1 MIELTAYRG
10 DSMSFTIPL
19 TNGTAA
25 FTPGGSYS
33 LIFTAKRSSKDPDTA
48 AVFQKSTATGTITTS
63 TTNAIVTVL
72 YTDTT
77 TEDEPVLYWDIQA
90 QHNSTA
96 AVITAAKG
104 TLTLVRDI
112 TRQTT
117 ASVPIYTI
125 DPAAGG
131 GGATPAGSTGSV
143 QINNSGA
150 LAADSGLVYTGTGDL
165 GTLKVG
171 GGRIYMDATT
181 GAIQANNIAIG
192 GSNSVMPFAN
202 VTPAAGNVGSLNVS
216 IGAGN
221 FQAITTGNRNVA
233 CGSYSLYSLT
243 TGSSNLGIG
252 NNTLTNL
259 TTGQRNTALGSGAG
273 GPSTGNDNIFINS
286 ATDVYL
292 TSNCQIAIAGTSDGP
307 SSTVIGFDGR
317 GNELPTTKTRFIG
330 NTIIWGDGVVGGSSP
345 TASPNNRTSLVQT
358 ASVSAKTITLPNVT
372 GKLPVYT
379 DTPAAGKILTATD
392 ANGAATWETV
402 NTAINTDPAETR
414 YALSIERK
422 QNFGTSIQSIR
433 AATSKNLRVVTFGD
447 SLVGQGTPLNLSGVI
462 PSAGG
467 FCEAG
472 LSINVSGTTAIVNDW
487 TYPGGQH
494 VSISTGGTRRWGKA
508 YVTFSAH
515 PFDHASIFKI
525 YYIRGT
531 GTLRLR
537 SATGVSTSFTDITG
551 HTAIDTSTG
560 GAAGTIGVRTVTLTS
575 GNIANFYRIDTVC
588 DSGTVKILCV
598 QALAN
603 TAGSRDSY
611 HLSCLGLGGSE
622 DSQWITCT
630 QDNWTAVLTE
640 MNPHL
645 IVFKA
650 ADFHIANKTLA
661 GNWATVLDSIR
672 TAAPNAVMLLIDS
685 HPHSANTDPAV
696 DNTGWSA
703 GLKAYA
709 ALNAPMVQFVECR
722 KFWPNYDTMRS
733 NSMISADGI
742 HLTDPIGRAFESAL
756 TLDHVST
763 LTVAPHINE
772 ILNTKIFSRLAGVIG
787 TVKSAY
793 LSGPEWGVT
802 GDLNNANGYIGM
814 FNQVGTNEQPL
825 PAPHLI
831 AYSANNSNP
840 KMANAFALGLNRT
853 SHQIFIS
860 GQNPH
865 RIILGNLGNV
875 ESTVTRDGNSTVEVL
890 GTSVTVPTF
899 SVGAVASQTADMVQ
913 YRTGVTAAAAG
924 TLATAFGPAG
934 ALITVPVAHP
944 MPYEVAISIASPC
957 VITKAAH
964 GLFPNQQIVFTTT
977 GALPTGLDL
986 LTRYYVLSTGFTTGA
1001 FQVSLTLN
1009 GTASNTSG
1017 TQSGVHTAT
1026 PIVYTQSP
1034 TTSLT
1039 TTAIGQNIALANGV
1053 AGQIKTIT
1061 HVATGPT
1068 FTAILTPDTKTG
1080 YTTITFANVG
1090 DTVTL
1095 QYYATGSPAVGWVI
1109 VSIRGAVV
1117 A

>member
-1 MIELTAYRG
+1 M
-10 DSMSFTIPL
+10 
-19 TNGTAA
+19 
-25 FTPGGSYS
+25 
-33 LIFTAKRSSKDPDTA
+33 
-48 AVFQKSTATGTITTS
+48 ATQVTVITGEGS
-63 TTNAIVTVL
+63 TTYSV
-72 YTDTT
+72 
-77 TEDEPVLYWDIQA
+77 
-90 QHNSTA
+90 STGA
-96 AVITAAKG
+96 RGPSG
-104 TLTLVRDI
+104 T
-112 TRQTT
+112 
-117 ASVPIYTI
+117 
-125 DPAAGG
+125 
-131 GGATPAGSTGSV
+131 GGATPAGDAGSV
-143 QINNSGA
+143 QFSNGTA
-150 LAADSGLVYTGTGDL
+150 LAADSGLVYAGTGDL

-192 GSNSVMPFAN
+192 GSNGVMPFAN

-259 TTGQRNTALGSGAG
+259 TTGQRNTALGSGSG
-273 GPSTGNDNIFINS
+273 GPSTGNDNILINS
-286 ATDVYL
+286 ATDVY
-292 TSNCQIAIAGTSDGP
+292 TTANCQIAIAGTPDGP
-307 SSTVIGFDGR
+307 SSTVIGYDGR
-317 GNELPTTKTRFIG
+317 GNEVPTTKTRFIG

-372 GKLPVYT
+372 GKVPVYT
-379 DTPAAGKILTATD
+379 GDPVAGRILTATD
-392 ANGAATWETV
+392 DSGAATWQVNTGVAPTNETV

-414 YALSIERK
+414 YALSVERK
-422 QNFGTSIQSIR
+422 QNFGTAIQNLR
-433 AATSKNLRVVTFGD
+433 GQTSKNLRVVTFGD

-508 YVTFSAH
+508 FVTFSAH

-537 SATGVSTSFTDITG
+537 SATGVSTTFTDIAG
-551 HTAIDTSTG
+551 HTAIDTSIG

-603 TAGSRDSY
+603 TTASRDSY

-622 DSQWITCT
+622 DSQWITCP
-630 QDNWTAVLTE
+630 QDNWTAVLAE
-640 MNPHL
+640 MLPHL

-661 GNWATVLDSIR
+661 GNWAIVLDRIR
-672 TAAPNAVMLLIDS
+672 TAAPNAVMLLIDN
-685 HPHSANTDPAV
+685 HPWQDPLNPLVGNPDPAV
-696 DNTGWSA
+696 DNSGWSA

-722 KFWPNYDTMRS
+722 KFWPNYATMLS
-733 NSMISADGI
+733 NSLISADGI
-742 HLTDPIGRAFESAL
+742 HLTDPAGRAFESAL
-756 TLDHVST
+756 TLDHIST

-802 GDLNNANGYIGM
+802 GDLANANGYIGM
-814 FNQVGTNEQPL
+814 FNQVGTNGNPL
-825 PAPHLI
+825 TGAHLTNF
-831 AYSANNSNP
+831 ATAASN
-840 KMANAFALGLNRT
+840 FRVGGGVALGLTKT
-853 SHQIFIS
+853 SHQILVQS
-860 GQNPH
+860 RVNN
-865 RIILGNLGNV
+865 RVIIGNLGDA
-875 ESTVTRDGNSTVEVL
+875 ETALARDASAQLEVL
-890 GTSVTVPTF
+890 GTLTTAPTL
-899 SVGAVASQTADMVQ
+899 SVGVVASQTADMVEF
-913 YRTGVTAAAAG
+913 RTSASLAAVGTKVAGVRFDG
-924 TLATAFGPAG
+924 IPFLA
-934 ALITVPVAHP
+934 
-944 MPYEVAISIASPC
+944 S
-957 VITKAAH
+957 
-964 GLFPNQQIVFTTT
+964 FTTT
-977 GALPTGLDL
+977 ARDL
-986 LTRYYVLSTGFTTGA
+986 LTSVPAGSVIFN
-1001 FQVSLTLN
+1001 S
-1009 GTASNTSG
+1009 
-1017 TQSGVHTAT
+1017 
-1026 PIVYTQSP
+1026 
-1034 TTSLT
+1034 TTSKL
-1039 TTAIGQNIALANGV
+1039 N
-1053 AGQIKTIT
+1053 
-1061 HVATGPT
+1061 
-1068 FTAILTPDTKTG
+1068 F
-1080 YTTITFANVG
+1080 Y
-1090 DTVTL
+1090 
-1095 QYYATGSPAVGWVI
+1095 TGSAWEAVT
-1109 VSIRGAVV
+1109 ST
-1117 A
+1117 

>member
-1 MIELTAYRG
+1 M
-10 DSMSFTIPL
+10 
-19 TNGTAA
+19 
-25 FTPGGSYS
+25 
-33 LIFTAKRSSKDPDTA
+33 
-48 AVFQKSTATGTITTS
+48 ATQVTVITGEGS
-63 TTNAIVTVL
+63 TTYSV
-72 YTDTT
+72 
-77 TEDEPVLYWDIQA
+77 
-90 QHNSTA
+90 STGA
-96 AVITAAKG
+96 RGPSG
-104 TLTLVRDI
+104 T
-112 TRQTT
+112 
-117 ASVPIYTI
+117 
-125 DPAAGG
+125 
-131 GGATPAGSTGSV
+131 GGATPAGDAGSV
-143 QINNSGA
+143 QFSNGTA
-150 LAADSGLVYTGTGDL
+150 LAADSGLVYAGTGDL

-192 GSNSVMPFAN
+192 GSNGVMPFAN

-259 TTGQRNTALGSGAG
+259 TTGQRNTALGSGSG

-286 ATDVYL
+286 ATDVY
-292 TSNCQIAIAGTSDGP
+292 TTANCQIAIAGTPDGP
-307 SSTVIGFDGR
+307 SSTVIGYDGR
-317 GNELPTTKTRFIG
+317 GNEVPTTKTRFIG
-330 NTIIWGDGVVGGSSP
+330 NTIIWGDGVVGQNSP

-358 ASVSAKTITLPNVT
+358 SSGTAKTITLPNVT

-379 DTPAAGKILTATD
+379 DTPAEGKILTATD
-392 ANGAATWETV
+392 ASGAATWQVNTGVAPTNATV

-414 YALSIERK
+414 YALSVERK

-433 AATSKNLRVVTFGD
+433 GATSKNLRVVTFGD

-508 YVTFSAH
+508 FVTFSAH

-525 YYIRGT
+525 YYIRGV
-531 GTLRLR
+531 GTLTLR

-560 GAAGTIGVRTVTLTS
+560 GAPGTIGVRTVTLTS

-603 TAGSRDSY
+603 TTASRDSY

-622 DSQWITCT
+622 DSQWITCP

-650 ADFHIANKTLA
+650 ADFHIGTKTLA
-661 GNWATVLDSIR
+661 GDWATVLTRIR
-672 TAAPNAVMLLIDS
+672 TAAPNAVMLLIDN
-685 HPHSANTDPAV
+685 HPWSGNPDPAV
-696 DNTGWSA
+696 DNSGWSA

-722 KFWPNYDTMRS
+722 KFWPNYATMLS
-733 NSMISADGI
+733 SAMISADGI
-742 HLTDPIGRAFESAL
+742 HLTDPTGRAFESAL

-802 GDLNNANGYIGM
+802 GDLANANGYIGM
-814 FNQVGTNEQPL
+814 FNQVGTNGNPL
-825 PAPHLI
+825 TGAHLTNF
-831 AYSANNSNP
+831 ATAATN
-840 KMANAFALGLNRT
+840 FRVGGGLALGLTKT
-853 SHQIFIS
+853 SHQLLVQS
-860 GQNPH
+860 RVNN
-865 RIILGNLGNV
+865 RIIIGNLGDAENGTTGLIRDSDAQLEV
-875 ESTVTRDGNSTVEVL
+875 FGSSASAVTL
-890 GTSVTVPTF
+890 
-899 SVGAVASQTADMVQ
+899 AASCITGQTANIFEVK
-913 YRTGVTAAAAG
+913 TSATLAAAG

-934 ALITVPVAHP
+934 ALITVPV
-944 MPYEVAISIASPC
+944 
-957 VITKAAH
+957 
-964 GLFPNQQIVFTTT
+964 G
-977 GALPTGLDL
+977 
-986 LTRYYVLSTGFTTGA
+986 
-1001 FQVSLTLN
+1001 
-1009 GTASNTSG
+1009 
-1017 TQSGVHTAT
+1017 HTAT
-1026 PIVYTQSP
+1026 TAAVNVNTP

-1039 TTAIGQNIALANGV
+1039 TTAPAQGITLANGV

-1061 HVATGPT
+1061 HVATSGSG
-1068 FTAILTPDTKTG
+1068 TAILTPATKTG
-1080 YTTITFANVG
+1080 YTTITFTNLA
-1090 DTVTL
+1090 DSVTL
-1095 QYYATGSPAVGWVI
+1095 QYYATIGWVI
-1109 VSIRGAVV
+1109 VSIRGAV
-1117 A
+1117 AA